1 MYRDEMK
8 RLEGSRREHAI
19 LSSSKA
25 TSSQLSNI
33 QLCFLVQRG
42 LVSASEL
49 AMSCLRFLPEL
60 LIVLDKGANEVCARL
75 MQSRSMGKKSWHNM
89 RELREVMLR
98 RRNEIWNCL
107 HETSIDVESLR
118 IDVQPALLVSTAR
131 LHTVLEQFLKASEFL
146 ETKTIQE
153 IRHTFDRFSQA
164 LLRDCV
170 ENSSEEM
177 NELKESSLFGML
189 SGENLP
195 IPASNRRNYDV
206 MRSLR
211 RASDMITTSSS
222 SSSNQEEESK
232 EDQSQQLG
240 LFVSPEDRN
249 RLVGVLSTLRCAQ
262 DSEEMIHTAES
273 LTENILKRAAKMME
287 SKKKSPAMQTCFE
300 ISEVSLLSS
309 SRKEMIML
317 VDALDEN
324 TKERFFQRCK
334 NLIEWGSGSQTR
346 RSIRDVIEWQHLLWL
361 KENGTDD
368 RVPIFEIASAWHCAN
383 WNVSKLGCLG
393 DSEYTKALTSLL
405 YGVTY
410 EKLPVEKYRSSV
422 NVLVALQSE
431 IMKSSTSEMSNA
443 KSQDGKL
450 LWYFIRESILCLS
463 ECKDWDLSRTLE
475 QSTYILSSAFFNLS
489 EFAHSLTHSLIHSL
503 THSYPNTGTF
513 RELGQ
518 RISTRVKNARLR
530 EKMLTLLLPSVRLL
544 LEEDLKSRD
553 WKRRGEAWTRFGL
566 FQMFVTV
573 PNLPIDPQVPDML
586 KKWHVD
592 RSLRRAQ
599 AIEEIERLKLVRG
612 VRVWS
617 SRISLLFHVSICH
630 SNDKNIQSYRSFIPQ
645 EIHSKINAR
654 IQTRL

>member
-1 MYRDEMK
+1 MK

-49 AMSCLRFLPEL
+49 AMPCLRFLPEL

-75 MQSRSMGKKSWHNM
+75 MQSRSMGKKLWHNM
-89 RELREVMLR
+89 RELRENMLR

-107 HETSIDVESLR
+107 HEMSIDVESLR

-146 ETKTIQE
+146 ETKTVQE
-153 IRHTFDRFSQA
+153 IRHTFNRFSQA
-164 LLRDCV
+164 LVRDCV
-170 ENSSEEM
+170 ENSSEM

-195 IPASNRRNYDV
+195 IPASNQKNYDV

-211 RASDMITTSSS
+211 RASDLITTSSS
-222 SSSNQEEESK
+222 SSGDEEAKEEE
-232 EDQSQQLG
+232 ENQSNQLG
-240 LFVSPEDRN
+240 LFVSSEDRN

-287 SKKKSPAMQTCFE
+287 SKKKSSAMQTSFE
-300 ISEVSLLSS
+300 IAKASLLSS

-334 NLIEWGSGSQTR
+334 DLIEWGSGSQTR

-361 KENGTDD
+361 KENGTD
-368 RVPIFEIASAWHCAN
+368 RVPIFEIASAWHRAN
-383 WNVSKLGCLG
+383 WNVSTLGCLG
-393 DSEYTKALTSLL
+393 DSEYTKALASLL

-410 EKLPVEKYRSSV
+410 DKLPVEKYRSSV

-443 KSQDGKL
+443 KSQDGTL
-450 LWYFIRESILCLS
+450 LWCFIRESILCLS
-463 ECKDWDLSRTLE
+463 ECKDWNLSPTLE
-475 QSTYILSSAFFNLS
+475 QSTYSFECLRVDLITLTY
-489 EFAHSLTHSLIHSL
+489 HTHSIIPTYH
-503 THSYPNTGTF
+503 THS
-513 RELGQ
+513 
-518 RISTRVKNARLR
+518 II
-530 EKMLTLLLPSVRLL
+530 
-544 LEEDLKSRD
+544 LEHRYFS
-553 WKRRGEAWTRFGL
+553 
-566 FQMFVTV
+566 
-573 PNLPIDPQVPDML
+573 
-586 KKWHVD
+586 
-592 RSLRRAQ
+592 
-599 AIEEIERLKLVRG
+599 
-612 VRVWS
+612 
-617 SRISLLFHVSICH
+617 
-630 SNDKNIQSYRSFIPQ
+630 
-645 EIHSKINAR
+645 
-654 IQTRL
+654 

>member
-1 MYRDEMK
+1 M
-8 RLEGSRREHAI
+8 
-19 LSSSKA
+19 
-25 TSSQLSNI
+25 
-33 QLCFLVQRG
+33 
-42 LVSASEL
+42 SASEL
-49 AMSCLRFLPEL
+49 AMPCLRFLPEL

-195 IPASNRRNYDV
+195 IPASNQKNYDV

-211 RASDMITTSSS
+211 RASDLITTSSS
-222 SSSNQEEESK
+222 SSTGDEEAKEEE
-232 EDQSQQLG
+232 ENQSNQLG
-240 LFVSPEDRN
+240 LFVSSEDRN

-287 SKKKSPAMQTCFE
+287 SKKKSSAMQTSFE
-300 ISEVSLLSS
+300 ISKASLLSS

-334 NLIEWGSGSQTR
+334 DLIEWGSGSQTR

-361 KENGTDD
+361 KENGTD
-368 RVPIFEIASAWHCAN
+368 RVPIFEIASAWHRAN
-383 WNVSKLGCLG
+383 WNVSTLGCLG

-410 EKLPVEKYRSSV
+410 DKLPVEKYRSSV

-443 KSQDGKL
+443 KSQDGTL
-450 LWYFIRESILCLS
+450 LWCFIRESILCLS
-463 ECKDWDLSRTLE
+463 ECKDWNLSPTLE
-475 QSTYILSSAFFNLS
+475 QSTYFFRVFESGFDYTHLSY
-489 EFAHSLTHSLIHSL
+489 SLHHTRTQVLFVNSDS
-503 THSYPNTGTF
+503 GF
-513 RELGQ
+513 RL
-518 RISTRVKNARLR
+518 VLR
-530 EKMLTLLLPSVRLL
+530 TLDCVR
-544 LEEDLKSRD
+544 K
-553 WKRRGEAWTRFGL
+553 
-566 FQMFVTV
+566 
-573 PNLPIDPQVPDML
+573 
-586 KKWHVD
+586 
-592 RSLRRAQ
+592 
-599 AIEEIERLKLVRG
+599 
-612 VRVWS
+612 
-617 SRISLLFHVSICH
+617 C
-630 SNDKNIQSYRSFIPQ
+630 
-645 EIHSKINAR
+645 
-654 IQTRL
+654 